1 MLKVCVVTNG
11 DTGASVFLS
20 EHAFLHLYIIC
31 TLRRFEATHEALGIN
46 LLHNERAQNY
56 VTEDC
61 SAQASVTAFVSRRKK
76 RSSVVCAA
84 RWQRAHKQ

>member
-11 DTGASVFLS
+11 DTGAGVFLS

-31 TLRRFEATHEALGIN
+31 ALRRFDATHEALGIN
-46 LLHNERAQNY
+46 LLHNERAQRY

-61 SAQASVTAFVSRRKK
+61 SEQASVTAFV
-76 RSSVVCAA
+76 
-84 RWQRAHKQ
+84 